1 MTPTQRTV
9 ILRTI
14 AGDFDGAARAAR
26 AARAIKGIPPVV
38 AARRRYEDSEL
49 EPADAVRAQDE
60 AARRFGGRVTLDHDR
75 PAGVVLFSWPGHERG
90 CIGLD
95 GALSAARSLMEDA
108 GVEFPIA
115 RW

>member
-1 MTPTQRTV
+1 MQMNDTQR
-9 ILRTI
+9 IP
-14 AGDFDGAARAAR
+14 APRAAVW
-26 AARAIKGIPPVV
+26 AALNDPEVLKACIPGCESLEKTAPTEMTAKVTLKVGPVK
-38 AARRRYEDSEL
+38 AT
-49 EPADAVRAQDE
+49 
-60 AARRFGGRVTLDHDR
+60 FGGRVTLDHDR